1 MPGKNKRGMEKVRR
15 ETVLTVS
22 HTLKISR
29 DAMELWGTELETNK
43 RYIFIP
49 IIKVTVTCCWGQ
61 RCKFEEGLNKS
72 QNQCRLVVPWWFL
85 LCISS
90 LAQQLHNQFLHET
103 ARIYHGTRSGINHAP
118 FLHTFLKDPL
128 LVSGLSG
135 PFIRQIRAVSLTRI
149 GYNKTTVNTS
159 CQEHKKS
166 WDTKNPR
173 TPLFL
178 LLCCFRDIIS
188 WWNSSKWPSRR
199 IYTGISHFGL

>member
-1 MPGKNKRGMEKVRR
+1 
-15 ETVLTVS
+15 
-22 HTLKISR
+22 
-29 DAMELWGTELETNK
+29 MELWGIELETNK
-43 RYIFIP
+43 RHIFIL

-103 ARIYHGTRSGINHAP
+103 ERIYHGTRSGINHAP

-178 LLCCFRDIIS
+178 LLCCFRTTSSYDGIVQNGLPDAFTLVS
-188 WWNSSKWPSRR
+188 VTLDFNS
-199 IYTGISHFGL
+199 FGLSWNTWDWLWHLPTNKNS